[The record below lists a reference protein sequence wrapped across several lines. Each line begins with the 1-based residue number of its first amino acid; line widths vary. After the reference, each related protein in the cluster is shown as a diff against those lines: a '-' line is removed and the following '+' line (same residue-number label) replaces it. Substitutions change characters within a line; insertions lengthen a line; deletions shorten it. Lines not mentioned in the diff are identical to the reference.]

1 VSEEIAKQST
11 EVTNS
16 IIRSVGIF
24 NQLGVTAL
32 DSARENVKIYGRTVD
47 ALTDF
52 NNNILK
58 AWTSYWSSITT
69 TATRANEVNDIVR
82 DNTLRIVDEVAK
94 VQPQFAQS
102 ISNLQLDNIQTVRSM
117 IQTVFANQK
126 QVVAHALNTPQALQ
140 VSEEVA
146 KQSTEVTNSI
156 IRSVG
161 IFNQLGVTALDSA
174 RESVKIYGRTVDAL
188 TDFNNNILKAWTSYW
203 SSPQQQQLQQQFYRA

>member
-1 VSEEIAKQST
+1 MSDKRTTSRDNEETK
-11 EVTNS
+11 
-16 IIRSVGIF
+16 
-24 NQLGVTAL
+24 
-32 DSARENVKIYGRTVD
+32 
-47 ALTDF
+47 
-52 NNNILK
+52 
-58 AWTSYWSSITT
+58 ITT

-117 IQTVFANQK
+117 IQTAFANQK
-126 QVVAHALNTPQALQ
+126 QVVAHTLNTPQALQ
-140 VSEEVA
+140 VSEEIA

-161 IFNQLGVTALDSA
+161 IFNHLGVTALDSA
-174 RESVKIYGRTVDAL
+174 RENVKIYGRTVDAL
-188 TDFNNNILKAWTSYW
+188 TDFNNNILKTWASYW

>member
-1 VSEEIAKQST
+1 MSDKRTTSRDNEETK
-11 EVTNS
+11 
-16 IIRSVGIF
+16 
-24 NQLGVTAL
+24 
-32 DSARENVKIYGRTVD
+32 
-47 ALTDF
+47 
-52 NNNILK
+52 
-58 AWTSYWSSITT
+58 ITT

-117 IQTVFANQK
+117 IQTAFANQK
-126 QVVAHALNTPQALQ
+126 QVVAHTLNTPQALQ
-140 VSEEVA
+140 VSEEFA

-174 RESVKIYGRTVDAL
+174 RENVKIYGRTVDAL
-188 TDFNNNILKAWTSYW
+188 TDFNNNVLKACTSYW

>member
-1 VSEEIAKQST
+1 MSDKRTTSRDNEETK
-11 EVTNS
+11 
-16 IIRSVGIF
+16 
-24 NQLGVTAL
+24 
-32 DSARENVKIYGRTVD
+32 
-47 ALTDF
+47 
-52 NNNILK
+52 
-58 AWTSYWSSITT
+58 ITT

-117 IQTVFANQK
+117 IQTAFANQK
-126 QVVAHALNTPQALQ
+126 QVVAHTLNTPQALQ
-140 VSEEVA
+140 VSEEFA

-174 RESVKIYGRTVDAL
+174 RENVKIYGRTVDTL
-188 TDFNNNILKAWTSYW
+188 TDFNNNILKAWTSHW

>member
-1 VSEEIAKQST
+1 MSDKRTTSRDNEETKI
-11 EVTNS
+11 
-16 IIRSVGIF
+16 
-24 NQLGVTAL
+24 TA
-32 DSARENVKIYGRTVD
+32 
-47 ALTDF
+47 
-52 NNNILK
+52 
-58 AWTSYWSSITT
+58 

-117 IQTVFANQK
+117 IQTAFANQK
-126 QVVAHALNTPQALQ
+126 QVVAHAVNTPQALQ
-140 VSEEVA
+140 VTEEIA

-174 RESVKIYGRTVDAL
+174 RENVKIYGRTVDTL

>member
-1 VSEEIAKQST
+1 MSDKRTTSRDNEETK
-11 EVTNS
+11 
-16 IIRSVGIF
+16 
-24 NQLGVTAL
+24 
-32 DSARENVKIYGRTVD
+32 
-47 ALTDF
+47 
-52 NNNILK
+52 
-58 AWTSYWSSITT
+58 ITT

-117 IQTVFANQK
+117 IQTAFANQK

-140 VSEEVA
+140 VSEEFA

-174 RESVKIYGRTVDAL
+174 RENVKIYGRTVDAL
-188 TDFNNNILKAWTSYW
+188 TDFNNNILKTWASYW